1 MQLAEPRLDSK
12 RQQLAKEYARLMRRL
27 YFVELGVVG
36 VLLLALVFGGV
47 SVKLSYFLAFSQPW
61 ASALYFVILVIG
73 FGIIMMP
80 LNYYQGFILPRRYG
94 LSNTKLGAWLT
105 DRAKASALGFLLG
118 LGIVIAVYWL
128 LNRLPGMWW
137 LWAGILLL
145 LLSLL
150 LTRLTPPLL

>member
-36 VLLLALVFGGV
+36 VLLLALIFGGV

-73 FGIIMMP
+73 LGIITMA
-80 LNYYQGFILPRRYG
+80 LN
-94 LSNTKLGAWLT
+94 
-105 DRAKASALGFLLG
+105 
-118 LGIVIAVYWL
+118 
-128 LNRLPGMWW
+128 
-137 LWAGILLL
+137 
-145 LLSLL
+145 
-150 LTRLTPPLL
+150 